1 MSIEIFDNYLNKE
14 DFNKIKNIFIDNE
27 KFPWHYTSGIAYPYE
42 IKQVDKFQFFN
53 LMYRDDIGVKSSYY
67 PDLMPLLNKINPKE
81 ILRVKANLGTRTS
94 THIEG
99 GMHIDTK
106 IKLTTAIFY
115 LNTNNGFTVFESGE
129 RVNSIENRLVTFDS
143 SIMHSGFSQTDYNIR
158 VVLNLNYI
166 KNNYSEE
173 GVFHG

>member
-1 MSIEIFDNYLNKE
+1 MSIEIFDNYLSKE
-14 DFNKIKNIFIDNE
+14 DFGNIKNIFVDNE
-27 KFPWHYTSGIAYPYE
+27 KFPWHYTPGIAYPDE

-53 LMYRDDIGVKSSYY
+53 LMYRNDIGIKSSYY
-67 PDLMPLLNKINPKE
+67 PDLMPLFNKINPKE
-81 ILRVKANLGTRTS
+81 ILRVKVNLGTRTS

-106 IKLTTAIFY
+106 MKLTTAIFY

-129 RVNSIENRLVTFDS
+129 RVDSIENRLVTFDS
-143 SIMHSGFSQTDYNIR
+143 SIMHSGFSQTDSNIR

-173 GVFHG
+173 GVSRG

>member
-1 MSIEIFDNYLNKE
+1 MSIEIFDNYLSE
-14 DFNKIKNIFIDNE
+14 EEFGKIKNIFVDNE
-27 KFPWHYTSGIAYPYE
+27 KFPWHYTPGIAYPDE

-53 LMYRDDIGVKSSYY
+53 LMYRNDIGIKSSYY
-67 PDLMPLLNKINPKE
+67 HDLMPLFNKINPKE
-81 ILRVKANLGTRTS
+81 ILRVKVNLGTRTS

-106 IKLTTAIFY
+106 MKLTTAIFY

-129 RVNSIENRLVTFDS
+129 RVESIENRLVTFDS
-143 SIMHSGFSQTDYNIR
+143 SIMHSGFSQTDSNIR

-173 GVFHG
+173 GVSRG